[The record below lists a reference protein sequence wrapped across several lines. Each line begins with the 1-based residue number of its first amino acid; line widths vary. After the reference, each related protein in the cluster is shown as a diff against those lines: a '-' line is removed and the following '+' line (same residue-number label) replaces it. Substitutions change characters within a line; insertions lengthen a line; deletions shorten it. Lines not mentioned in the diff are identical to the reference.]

1 MRVLFKD
8 LLPLPKR
15 ERPVVRRKKTF
26 QTHLLTS
33 DENQEI
39 IHTSDVES
47 QRKEKLAEAYK
58 KFLENEKE
66 KKKELAKKK
75 ENNSK
80 TRQYKGKEFASSS
93 KGQSEGGKRPWEGKG
108 YNK

>member
-1 MRVLFKD
+1 M
-8 LLPLPKR
+8 LPLPKR

-39 IHTSDVES
+39 IHKSDVKS
-47 QRKEKLAEAYK
+47 WHKEKLAEAYK

-66 KKKELAKKK
+66 KKKEMAKKRK
-75 ENNSK
+75 
-80 TRQYKGKEFASSS
+80 
-93 KGQSEGGKRPWEGKG
+93 
-108 YNK
+108 

>member
-1 MRVLFKD
+1 M
-8 LLPLPKR
+8 
-15 ERPVVRRKKTF
+15 F

-39 IHTSDVES
+39 ICKSDVES
-47 QRKEKLAEAYK
+47 CRKEKLAEAYK

-75 ENNSK
+75 K
-80 TRQYKGKEFASSS
+80 ITVRQDSIKARSLPATVRSRGRGEEAM
-93 KGQSEGGKRPWEGKG
+93 GGEGVQ
-108 YNK
+108 